1 MKLVSPIFPGLPA
14 SGCLGRIPH
23 ASYLVQQNH
32 LVRRDDL
39 VHLGYQTGIGEG
51 ASSRVPDP
59 PLLLHFTPN
68 PPSPRPTDYDARVG
82 RRPKPR
88 RDDLHQAPRP
98 VRRCRVSNRTTWPRD
113 FAHMFFTGKEG
124 GCNWMGEE
132 TAEDV
137 SVFWQ
142 CSLHL
147 MYVLLD
153 SIWLN
158 PEQHLLF
165 ETMLI

>member
-1 MKLVSPIFPGLPA
+1 MDEIGLSYLSWTP
-14 SGCLGRIPH
+14 SVRLLGQDTTCVV
-23 ASYLVQQNH
+23 LVQQNH

-98 VRRCRVSNRTTWPRD
+98 FEDAGCQQDHLAARLRAHVFHWEGRGVQLDGRGNCGGCVCFLAVFIAFDVCSIGFYLAESRTTSP
-113 FAHMFFTGKEG
+113 
-124 GCNWMGEE
+124 
-132 TAEDV
+132 
-137 SVFWQ
+137 
-142 CSLHL
+142 L
-147 MYVLLD
+147 
-153 SIWLN
+153 
-158 PEQHLLF
+158 
-165 ETMLI
+165 

>member
-1 MKLVSPIFPGLPA
+1 MDEIGL
-14 SGCLGRIPH
+14 
-23 ASYLVQQNH
+23 SYLSWTPSVRLFGQDTTCVVLVQQNH

-59 PLLLHFTPN
+59 PLLLARDPRTTTRESVVVPN
-68 PPSPRPTDYDARVG
+68 RAVTITTKPHG
-82 RRPKPR
+82 RSKMPG
-88 RDDLHQAPRP
+88 
-98 VRRCRVSNRTTWPRD
+98 VNRTTWPRD